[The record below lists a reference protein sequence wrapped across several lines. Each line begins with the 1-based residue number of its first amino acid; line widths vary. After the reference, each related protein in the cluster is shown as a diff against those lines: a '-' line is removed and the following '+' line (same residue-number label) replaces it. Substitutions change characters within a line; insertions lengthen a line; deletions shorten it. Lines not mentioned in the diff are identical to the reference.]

1 MLGETISH
9 YRVIEKLG
17 GGGMGVVYKAEDIT
31 LGRFVALKFLP
42 PGVAQDSQ
50 SLERFR
56 REARAASS
64 LNHPNI
70 CTIYEIGEH
79 EGHRFIAMEY
89 LDGVTLQKLI
99 AGRPLELDTLLSVA
113 IELADALDAAHTEGI
128 IHRDIKPANIFVT
141 KRGHAKILD
150 FGLAKI
156 TDLPVSASQAAERN
170 TASLPADEP
179 HLTSPGSTLGTV
191 AYMSPEQARGKP
203 LDVRT
208 DLFSFGAVLYEMAT
222 GTLPFRGDTSA
233 VIFHAIL
240 ERDPV
245 PPLRLNPSLPSRL
258 EDTITKA
265 LEKDR
270 NLRYQHASEMRSDL
284 QRLKRDSD
292 SGRKPAQAAD
302 TATEI
307 TTQALASSAGPAI
320 ASSVVSSAPI
330 LSVSP
335 VSSPVASSAHLP
347 ASSPGRTLKLAAGV
361 FCLLA
366 LVVVAM
372 YTLLH
377 HAAPLIDTRNLSI
390 QQLTEHGSVVNSA
403 AISAD
408 GKWIAYPMREGKRRV
423 HVKQIATGSD
433 VAVTSP
439 EAFLFGPGLSFTP
452 DSNYLYF
459 TRFGNEA
466 DVINMYAVPSLGG
479 PIRKVVGDV
488 YSGLSFS
495 PDGKQMTYL
504 RLVSDPSEW
513 QVLVANADG
522 SAEHVIFQGPTGPA
536 GILSDPSWAG
546 AGIAFSTGETGKN
559 ASSIVVITPEGR
571 QIRKIFPGLFATMV
585 AWLPDSSGLFVVG
598 GERKTAFRQ
607 QVWFQPYPSGEALR
621 VSNDLNVYR
630 SLSVTA
636 DGKSFVTAQERP
648 SAGIFVGDVPAALNA
663 ATNLTLKPI
672 TTEQATGSSL
682 SWMSDGRLLQ
692 VDLQAHA
699 YITAS
704 DGSGRVPLLGKD
716 ALNSTVAACG
726 PGDVA
731 ILTRY
736 LDDNTL
742 NLWRLNLDSGD
753 LKQISDGQYDDVP
766 SCTPDGKQIV
776 FMRFGQGMPQVMKVS
791 SDGGAPTELARGN
804 IHQASVSP
812 DGKSILF
819 DKRVG
824 QGSALSLRLVAA
836 TLDGKPLQEI
846 SIPQQSDIFGWA
858 PDGRAVTYLLFD
870 PGGNV
875 RHLYVQPLAG
885 GPPVQLTHFDTEPSQ
900 ILAYAWSRDGKK
912 LALTRARF
920 ADTDVVLFNGFR

>member
-9 YRVIEKLG
+9 YRVVEKLG
-17 GGGMGVVYKAEDIT
+17 GGGMGVVYKAEDIA

-42 PGVAQDSQ
+42 PGTAQDAP

-79 EGHRFIAMEY
+79 DGHRFIAMEF
-89 LDGVTLQKLI
+89 LDGVTLRNLI
-99 AGRPLELDTLLSVA
+99 AGRALELDTLLSLA
-113 IELADALDAAHTEGI
+113 IEIADALDAAHTEGI

-156 TDLPVSASQAAERN
+156 TGAPMSTSQAAEQE
-170 TASLPADEP
+170 TATLTADEP

-191 AYMSPEQARGKP
+191 AYMSPEQARGQA
-203 LDVRT
+203 LDERS

-245 PPLRLNPSLPSRL
+245 PPVRLNPNLPSRL
-258 EDTITKA
+258 EDIISKA

-292 SGRKPAQAAD
+292 TGRQPAQDDDIAMKIAL
-302 TATEI
+302 
-307 TTQALASSAGPAI
+307 QALASSSHPSLT
-320 ASSVVSSAPI
+320 SSMTSSAPG

-335 VSSPVASSAHLP
+335 ESSPASRSK
-347 ASSPGRTLKLAAGV
+347 TVKLAAGV
-361 FCLLA
+361 ACLLA
-366 LVVVAM
+366 LVVVVM

-377 HAAPLIDTRNLSI
+377 RGAPIIDTRNLNI
-390 QQLTEHGSVVNSA
+390 QQLTEHGGVVSAA

-433 VAVTSP
+433 VAVTPP

-459 TRFGNEA
+459 TRFGNES

-488 YSGLSFS
+488 SSGLSFS

-513 QVLVANADG
+513 QVLVSNADG
-522 SAEHVIFQGPTGPA
+522 SAEHVIFRVATGA
-536 GILSDPSWAG
+536 NGILSDLSWAD

-559 ASSIVVITPEGR
+559 ASAIVVVTPEGKLV
-571 QIRKIFPGLFATMV
+571 RKIFLSLLATMV
-585 AWLPDSSGLFVVG
+585 AWLPDSSGLFVLG
-598 GERKTAFRQ
+598 GERKAAFRQ

-621 VSNDLNVYR
+621 VSNDLNLYR

-648 SAGIFVGDVPAALNA
+648 SAGVFVGDVPAALRA
-663 ATNLTLKPI
+663 PTDLILKPI
-672 TTEQATGSSL
+672 TTQQTTGYSL
-682 SWMSDGRLLQ
+682 SWMGDGRFLQ
-692 VDLQAHA
+692 LDLQAHA
-699 YITAS
+699 YVSAA
-704 DGSGRVPLLGKD
+704 DGTSRVPLLGKD
-716 ALNSTVAACG
+716 DLNSAVTACG

-731 ILTRY
+731 ILARY

-753 LKQISDGQYDDVP
+753 LKQISDGRYDDLP

-776 FMRFGQGMPQVMKVS
+776 FMRFGQGMARVLKVS
-791 SDGGAPTELARGN
+791 SDGGVPTELARGN
-804 IHQASVSP
+804 IHQVSVSP
-812 DGKSILF
+812 DGQSVLF
-819 DKRVG
+819 DKRTG
-824 QGSALSLRLVAA
+824 QGAALSLRLVVE

-846 SIPQQSDIFGWA
+846 SVPQQADVFGWA
-858 PDGRAVTYLLFD
+858 PGGRAVSYLLFD

-875 RHLYVQPLAG
+875 RHLYIQPLAG
-885 GPPVQLTHFDTEPSQ
+885 GTPLQLTHFDTEPSQ

-920 ADTDVVLFNGFR
+920 ADTDVVLFSGFR